1 MKSRRVWRASEA
13 IAASLLEELGY
24 RVRRRRVK
32 VEVSG
37 VEVGEVDIVAEKDG
51 VIYAVEVK
59 AGALDVSGV
68 RQAYVNAKL
77 LGARPMV
84 VARGFSDDSAKA
96 LAKRLGVE
104 VVVLPDSLPITPE
117 EVHEA
122 VRQAV
127 LEALE
132 ELVSRLFDCPPLS
145 PEEVEVLEAVTASDS
160 ISDAAERL
168 GVTVDEL
175 AARLRSLRKRGIL
188 AHGSYKR
195 LRVQAG
201 LALLCLKLSGKTG
214 VPRP

>member
-13 IAASLLEELGY
+13 IASSLLEEMGY
-24 RVRRRRVK
+24 RVRGRRVK

-37 VEVGEVDIVAEKDG
+37 VEVGEVDIIAEKDG

-77 LGARPMV
+77 LGARPLV
-84 VARGFSDDSAKA
+84 VARGFSDESAKA
-96 LAKRLGVE
+96 LAERLGVE
-104 VVVLPDSLPITPE
+104 VIVLPDSLPITPE

-127 LEALE
+127 LEAME
-132 ELVSRLFDCPPLS
+132 ELVSRLFDCPSLS
-145 PEEVEVLEAVTASDS
+145 PEEAEVLEAVAASDS
-160 ISDAAERL
+160 ILDAAERL

-175 AARLRSLRKRGIL
+175 AARLGSLRKRGIL